1 VGYSWID
8 ANDSASNVLSFLR
21 YGSDGSV
28 LACVFNFAGNEH
40 TRYRLGLPLAGPWRE
55 VLNTDATVYNGSGI
69 GNMGAVTATDA
80 PWHGRPASAELVLPP
95 TSALWLEPAQ

>member
-1 VGYSWID
+1 
-8 ANDSASNVLSFLR
+8 
-21 YGSDGSV
+21 
-28 LACVFNFAGNEH
+28 
-40 TRYRLGLPLAGPWRE
+40 